1 MKIFVA
7 PPKGLKEKEMY
18 INWIKSEGF
27 DPIILDLRYKNL
39 DAPLLLCGGADIG
52 KNIERDQKELHWIE
66 LAIECE
72 QPIIGICKGM
82 QILNYYFGGKV
93 EDLLERVVEFRQSD
107 VFSEDVDHSGKQS
120 QYHYVKDLE
129 DGMFEVNSRHHQW
142 CSKIASNFKIT
153 CMSFDGYYIPE
164 AIEDE
169 EKKILAVQWHP
180 EREECAVN
188 YNLFKYVKQYRFK
201 R

>member
-7 PPKGLKEKEMY
+7 PPKGLKEKELY

-27 DPIILDLRYKNL
+27 DPTILDLRYKNL

-52 KNIERDQKELHWIE
+52 KNPERDKKELYWIE
-66 LAIECE
+66 LAIKCE

-82 QILNYYFGGKV
+82 QILNFYFGGTV
-93 EDLLERVVEFRQSD
+93 EDLPEKIVEFHQND
-107 VFSEDVDHSGKQS
+107 IFSEDVDHSGKES
-120 QYHYVKDLE
+120 QYHNVKDLD

-142 CSKIASNFKIT
+142 CSTIAPNFKVT
-153 CMSFDGYYIPE
+153 CMSFDGHYIPE
-164 AIEDE
+164 AMEDE

-180 EREECAVN
+180 EREERAVN

-201 R
+201 Q